1 MCYSLDIDNATGAA
15 NMSSL
20 ATKTTITKTRAGH
33 YWLRVRSLACP
44 DIFVGDAFGSKQ
56 AAQAAVRQ
64 YTEMC
69 REKVRAEVLRLN
81 ANASQAPTFTD

>member
-1 MCYSLDIDNATGAA
+1 
-15 NMSSL
+15 MSSL
-20 ATKTTITKTRAGH
+20 ATKTVITKTRTGH

-44 DIFVGDAFGSKQ
+44 EIFVGDAFGSKQ
-56 AAQAAVRQ
+56 AAQAAVKQ
-64 YTEMC
+64 YTEVC

>member
-1 MCYSLDIDNATGAA
+1 
-15 NMSSL
+15 MSSL
-20 ATKTTITKTRAGH
+20 ATKTVITKTRAGH

-56 AAQAAVRQ
+56 AAQAAIKQ
-64 YTEMC
+64 YTETC